1 MDIRSFFSAARGTY
15 VSIIYLLL
23 FRDFIV
29 TDILDESIYYWDFVS
44 HFLANQ
50 KRKKPEK
57 SSGESDSDGEGLK
70 QKSLAAASDDAAT
83 ASTSATV
90 SVPTDTGPTASVQT
104 SSTAQQQNYAEND
117 VGHFLGRS
125 FSMSSAQKLEIL
137 KNCWVPPPSYDFGK
151 DAVLRKRKF
160 KHTWLAEYAP
170 WLAYS
175 AKLKGALCVY
185 CVLFPPATS
194 NTMGSF
200 TLRPFV
206 RYKDMHEFAKIH
218 AASQCHKTSKTSAK
232 NFIQNMPVDV
242 QLVSAHVKIIQD
254 NKKIVASVIDTV
266 FFVVPT
272 ICH

>member
-1 MDIRSFFSAARGTY
+1 M
-15 VSIIYLLL
+15 
-23 FRDFIV
+23 
-29 TDILDESIYYWDFVS
+29 
-44 HFLANQ
+44 N
-50 KRKKPEK
+50 
-57 SSGESDSDGEGLK
+57 
-70 QKSLAAASDDAAT
+70 LAAASDDAAT
-83 ASTSATV
+83 ASTSAV
-90 SVPTDTGPTASVQT
+90 VPTD
-104 SSTAQQQNYAEND
+104 TAQQQNYAEND
-117 VGHFLGRS
+117 VGHFLARS

-185 CVLFPPATS
+185 CVLFPPAIS

-206 RYKDMHEFAKIH
+206 RYKDMHEFAKTH
-218 AASQCHKTSKTSAK
+218 AASQCHKTSNTSAK

-242 QLVSAHVKIIQD
+242 QLVSAHEKIIED
-254 NKKIVASVIDTV
+254 NKKIVASVIDIV
-266 FFVVPT
+266 FFLWYTRSAIKRQEPS
-272 ICH
+272 